1 MYHGQQR
8 SHERKR
14 RMQGQ
19 ADRSRHCWIYTLF
32 QVSASVIFAKY
43 MYFDNQQMLKKMI

>member
-1 MYHGQQR
+1 MYLNETKQEAHVPCMYGQQR

-14 RMQGQ
+14 RKQGQ

-32 QVSASVIFAKY
+32 QVSASVIFA
-43 MYFDNQQMLKKMI
+43 